1 MERSKQEYA
10 DDIVNG
16 LKWLGIEIDYSN
28 PYKQSEHGD
37 IYKKYIELMLKNNTA
52 YISKEEIKE
61 EGQRAEVIRLRNP
74 GRKIKYEDMIRGE
87 IEVDTTELGDFIIAK
102 SLTEPIYHLAVVVDD
117 FEMGVTH
124 IIRGED
130 GIYNTPRQILI
141 QEAIGAPRPI
151 YAHMPFILNEDR
163 SKLSK
168 RKQGELVSLKYYKE
182 QGYLPEVMVN
192 FLSLCGWNPGTD
204 QEILSMAELIEKFDI
219 IKVQKSGA
227 IFNKEKL
234 LWMNKEYIKRLSK
247 ERLEKEI
254 KEKLDKKYSYTPEL
268 LNKILPT
275 ITDRISTFGELEK
288 YVTEGE
294 FDYFFIAPTPIKEML
309 IWKKDTDFSIPKNNL
324 QKLSEIIKT
333 IPETDF
339 VEEKLKE
346 IIMPKAEELG
356 RGSALWPLRVALSG
370 KDKSPDPFTLLSTL
384 GKEESLERIGTAL
397 NIL

>member
-1 MERSKQEYA
+1 
-10 DDIVNG
+10 
-16 LKWLGIEIDYSN
+16 
-28 PYKQSEHGD
+28 
-37 IYKKYIELMLKNNTA
+37 
-52 YISKEEIKE
+52 
-61 EGQRAEVIRLRNP
+61 
-74 GRKIKYEDMIRGE
+74 
-87 IEVDTTELGDFIIAK
+87 
-102 SLTEPIYHLAVVVDD
+102 
-117 FEMGVTH
+117 
-124 IIRGED
+124 
-130 GIYNTPRQILI
+130 
-141 QEAIGAPRPI
+141 
-151 YAHMPFILNEDR
+151 
-163 SKLSK
+163 
-168 RKQGELVSLKYYKE
+168 
-182 QGYLPEVMVN
+182 
-192 FLSLCGWNPGTD
+192 
-204 QEILSMAELIEKFDI
+204 
-219 IKVQKSGA
+219 
-227 IFNKEKL
+227 
-234 LWMNKEYIKRLSK
+234 MNKEYIKRLSK